1 MVKGGANFFF
11 LSFFLILSSQKIEGG
26 LKGGSMGFW
35 GLGGAGAPLDP
46 VLSPPRGPYES
57 KVGQE
62 AEMEIL
68 KNSGLKENEKAKYI
82 IKTKEAK
89 GAERTASSEMMQ
101 SSPREYPP
109 RRANSSA
116 A

>member
-1 MVKGGANFFF
+1 MEQGIQAAEAFR
-11 LSFFLILSSQKIEGG
+11 
-26 LKGGSMGFW
+26 
-35 GLGGAGAPLDP
+35 
-46 VLSPPRGPYES
+46 RGPYES

-68 KNSGLKENEKAKYI
+68 KNSGLKENEKVKYI